1 MASLLLQESG
11 SQENLIFPA
20 NAAGK
25 AGLPPDDVTEQISP
39 TGGPDSMAKKPKIK
53 ELLDE
58 SSCSHNQ
65 TRKVACNA
73 PTPGA
78 TTGGCA
84 FEGAQITLFPFAD
97 AAHLVHGPITCLG
110 SSWETRATGTSWHG
124 RDLTQMGFTTD
135 ININDVVFGGEAKV
149 SAAIAK
155 IVERYAPEA
164 VFVYSTCVTAL
175 IGDDLDM
182 VCKQAAAQHQIPI
195 VPVHAPGFVGSKN
208 LGSRLGG
215 ESVLSHLIGTKEPE
229 RITPFDINL
238 IGEYNVTGD
247 MWQYKPLL
255 EELGVRVLATLS
267 GDGRIAQIRT
277 AHRAKLNV
285 LVCAKSLV
293 SVTRKMQ
300 EQYGIP
306 SISLSFY
313 GKRDTS
319 DGLRAIAKALGDP
332 DLIARTD
339 RLIAREEARLETE
352 LAPYKTYF
360 QGKKAILNTGGNKT
374 WSIAAALQDLGI
386 EVVATAVKKATED
399 DRAKARQYL
408 GSSGV
413 LMMNPG
419 SEQAK
424 LIDSKGADLLLAG
437 GRSLYTAIKKGI
449 AFADVN
455 QEKKKSYGGYRGL
468 INLAEDL
475 KNALENPVFRNVMRS
490 APWEK

>member
-1 MASLLLQESG
+1 MA
-11 SQENLIFPA
+11 N
-20 NAAGK
+20 
-25 AGLPPDDVTEQISP
+25 
-39 TGGPDSMAKKPKIK
+39 KPKIK

-58 SSCSHNQ
+58 SSCAHNK
-65 TRKVACNA
+65 TRKTACNA

-84 FEGAQITLFPFAD
+84 FEGAQISLFPYAD
-97 AAHLVHGPITCLG
+97 AAHLVHGPMTCLG
-110 SSWETRATGTSWHG
+110 SSWETRATGTSYTG

-135 ININDVVFGGEAKV
+135 ITVNDVVFSGEEKV
-149 SAAIAK
+149 AASIDY
-155 IVERYAPEA
+155 IMEHYSPEA
-164 VFVYSTCVTAL
+164 VFVYATCVTAM
-175 IGDDLDM
+175 IGDDIDLL
-182 VCKQAAAQHQIPI
+182 CKQASDRHGIPV

-215 ESVLSHLIGTKEPE
+215 EAALAHLIGTKEPKK
-229 RITPFDINL
+229 TTNFDINL

-247 MWQYKPLL
+247 MWQYTPLL
-255 EELGVRVLATLS
+255 EELGIRVLSTLS
-267 GDGRIAQIRT
+267 GDGRVAQIRT

-285 LVCAKSLV
+285 IVCSKSLV
-293 SVTRKMQ
+293 SLTRKM
-300 EQYGIP
+300 EERYGIP

-319 DGLRAIAKALGDP
+319 NGLLAIAEALGDAG
-332 DLIARTD
+332 LIKRTR
-339 RLIAREEARLETE
+339 RLITREETGLTE
-352 LAPYKTYF
+352 NLKSYQEFFK
-360 QGKKAILNTGGNKT
+360 GKKAVLNTGGNKT

-399 DRAKARQYL
+399 DREKARETL
-408 GSSGV
+408 GKYGV

-419 SEQAK
+419 IEQAK
-424 LIDSKGADLLLAG
+424 IIDETGADLLLAG

-455 QEKKKSYGGYRGL
+455 QEKKKSYGGYAGL
-468 INLAEDL
+468 LNLAEDL
-475 KNALENPVFRNVMRS
+475 KNALQNPVFKNVARR

>member
-1 MASLLLQESG
+1 MA
-11 SQENLIFPA
+11 N
-20 NAAGK
+20 
-25 AGLPPDDVTEQISP
+25 
-39 TGGPDSMAKKPKIK
+39 KPKIK

-58 SSCSHNQ
+58 SSCAHNQ
-65 TRKVACNA
+65 TRKVECNA

-84 FEGAQITLFPFAD
+84 FEGAQISLFPYAD
-97 AAHLVHGPITCLG
+97 AAHLVHGPMTCLG
-110 SSWETRATGTSWHG
+110 SSWETRATCTSYSG

-135 ININDVVFGGEAKV
+135 ININDVVFSGEEKV
-149 SAAIAK
+149 AASIDYIMAH
-155 IVERYAPEA
+155 YAPEA
-164 VFVYSTCVTAL
+164 LFVYSTCVTAM
-175 IGDDLDM
+175 IGDDIDLL
-182 VCKQAAAQHQIPI
+182 CKEAAERHGIPV

-215 ESVLSHLIGTKEPE
+215 EAALTHLIGTKEPE
-229 RITPFDINL
+229 TITDFDINL

-247 MWQYKPLL
+247 MWQYSPLL
-255 EELGVRVLATLS
+255 EELGIRILATLS
-267 GDGRIAQIRT
+267 GDGRVAQIRT

-293 SVTRKMQ
+293 SLTRKM
-300 EQYGIP
+300 EERYGIP

-319 DGLRAIAKALGDP
+319 KGLLAIAEALGDARLLERTRQ
-332 DLIARTD
+332 LI
-339 RLIAREEARLETE
+339 LREETSLDKK
-352 LAPYKTYF
+352 LKPYQEFFK
-360 QGKKAILNTGGNKT
+360 GKKAVLNTGGNKT
-374 WSIAAALQDLGI
+374 WSIAAALQDLGF

-399 DRAKARQYL
+399 DRQKARETL
-408 GSSGV
+408 GEKGV

-419 SEQAK
+419 LEQAK
-424 LIDSKGADLLLAG
+424 LIDETKADLLLAG

-455 QEKKKSYGGYRGL
+455 QEKKKSYGGYNGL
-468 INLAEDL
+468 LNLAEDL
-475 KNALENPVFRNVMRS
+475 KNALQNPVFQNVARR

>member
-1 MASLLLQESG
+1 M
-11 SQENLIFPA
+11 SQ
-20 NAAGK
+20 
-25 AGLPPDDVTEQISP
+25 
-39 TGGPDSMAKKPKIK
+39 KPKIK

-58 SSCSHNQ
+58 SACEHNK

-84 FEGAQITLFPFAD
+84 FEGAQISLFPYAD
-97 AAHLVHGPITCLG
+97 AAHLVHGPMTCLG
-110 SSWETRATGTSWHG
+110 TSWETRATQTDWPG

-135 ININDVVFGGEAKV
+135 VNLNDVVFSGEEKLA
-149 SAAIAK
+149 SGIDY
-155 IVERYAPEA
+155 IMRSYSPEA
-164 VFVYSTCVTAL
+164 VFVYSTCVTAM
-175 IGDDLDM
+175 IGDDIDLI
-182 VCKQAAAQHQIPI
+182 CKQAAEKHGVPM

-215 ESVLSHLIGTKEPE
+215 EAVLRHLIGTLEPE
-229 RITPFDINL
+229 TTTPFDINL

-247 MWQYKPLL
+247 LWQYSHLL
-255 EELGVRVLATLS
+255 DELGIRVLSTLS
-267 GDGRIAQIRT
+267 GNGRIADIRT

-285 LVCAKSLV
+285 IVCAKSLV
-293 SVTRKMQ
+293 SLTRKMQ

-319 DGLRAIAKALGDP
+319 NGLLAIAEALGNV
-332 DLIARTD
+332 DLIARTKD
-339 RLIAREEARLETE
+339 LVVREEAKLEKK
-352 LAPYKTYF
+352 LKPYREVF
-360 QGKKAILNTGGNKT
+360 AGKKAVLNTGGNKT

-399 DRAKARQYL
+399 DREKARQTI
-408 GSSGV
+408 GENGV

-419 SEQAK
+419 VEQAK
-424 LIDSKGADLLLAG
+424 LIDERGAHLLLAG

-455 QEKKKSYGGYRGL
+455 QEKKKSYGGYDGL
-468 INLAEDL
+468 LNLAEDL
-475 KNALENPVFRNVMRS
+475 KNALENPVFKLAARR